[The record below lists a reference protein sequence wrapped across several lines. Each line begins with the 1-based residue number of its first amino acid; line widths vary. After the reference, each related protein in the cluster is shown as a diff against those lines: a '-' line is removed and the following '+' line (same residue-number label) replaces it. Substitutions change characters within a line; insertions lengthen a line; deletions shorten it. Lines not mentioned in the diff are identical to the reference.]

1 MRLVFCLFALLLL
14 ALPAPA
20 QEIVQR
26 RMVIQSSRPV
36 AEVRDCI
43 LAHAPGAAVVHG
55 RGAFVTLLYGASP
68 HRGPDESWSLRIT
81 GDRRGS
87 RLVAQ
92 TASRLSRTALR
103 QAMEPCLAGGAR

>member
-1 MRLVFCLFALLLL
+1 MPLCLLALLLL
-14 ALPAPA
+14 APPVEA
-20 QEIVQR
+20 QEMVQR

-68 HRGPDESWSLRIT
+68 PRGPDQSWSLRIT

-92 TASRLSRTALR
+92 TASRPSCTALR
-103 QAMEPCLAGGAR
+103 QAMEPCLRSGTAR